1 MVDDMRPPRAVV
13 RTFAERIAPILAE
26 RGFALAGA
34 KQRYSEVYDGPM
46 FVRTRATAV
55 DRVVLHAESYGS
67 PGWVTCLVLFAI
79 EDSAILA
86 IAPSWERVL
95 FLSSLREV
103 DFPTAN
109 LARTADGD
117 WLVYQIEAALEFFDL
132 AANPQDLLAEASR
145 RYVPGFEE
153 PSLVAPLLRAYLGP
167 EAVARYAS
175 ALLRGRPELWPAF
188 LAHRGETTLPRAL
201 ENADHGSQLASMV
214 GSHAP
219 GAKLVRPPADTVR
232 SPSMRAA
239 SLRASMGLQLRAW
252 GEPTAAGLLRR
263 VGDDQLEALYDD
275 IRKQHIDRVDDA
287 RGARAVL
294 RVATGED
301 RPCRREGPEPLYYQ
315 YERLHAPFGD

>member
-34 KQRYSEVYDGPM
+34 KQRYSQVYDGPM

-55 DRVVLHAESYGS
+55 DRVVLHAESYCS

-103 DFPTAN
+103 DFPKAN
-109 LARTADGD
+109 LAR
-117 WLVYQIEAALEFFDL
+117 L
-132 AANPQDLLAEASR
+132 A
-145 RYVPGFEE
+145 
-153 PSLVAPLLRAYLGP
+153 
-167 EAVARYAS
+167 
-175 ALLRGRPELWPAF
+175 
-188 LAHRGETTLPRAL
+188 
-201 ENADHGSQLASMV
+201 M
-214 GSHAP
+214 
-219 GAKLVRPPADTVR
+219 PPADTVR
-232 SPSMRAA
+232 SSSASAA
-239 SLRASMGLQLRAW
+239 CVRASMGLQLRAW

-263 VGDDQLEALYDD
+263 IADDRIEALDD
-275 IRKQHIDRVDDA
+275 ELRERGLDRVDDA

-301 RPCRREGPEPLYYQ
+301 RPCVRATPEPFYFQ
-315 YERLHAPFGD
+315 YEHLHAPFGD